1 MRFRA
6 LVVVVASLLSSAC
19 FATRNDVRILQT
31 DVQTLRMEAARA
43 DSMRARQIA
52 SLITT
57 RNTTLA
63 SLSDSVREASMRLG
77 RFLGDT
83 RQELRVV
90 EEQLLQIQELTGQS
104 QRRLQEMRA
113 AFEARNDQ
121 MAVAASAAVP
131 QPGDTTKVAATVTP
145 AAGPGP
151 NQLLIAG
158 SDQFRRGS
166 PGTARALF
174 TELLTTYPTSDL
186 APEAQLYVAE
196 TFAAE
201 GKRAE
206 ADSVYQVVLA
216 KYPASPKAADA
227 LYKWGLSL
235 ETQKKCVEA
244 KAAIERVTRQY
255 PQSDA
260 ANLAKDWLSVAG
272 RCKI

>member
-1 MRFRA
+1 MRLRR
-6 LVVVVASLLSSAC
+6 LVVVVTSLLSSAC

-31 DVQTLRMEAARA
+31 DVQTLRAEAARA

-52 SLITT
+52 SIITAL
-57 RNTTLA
+57 NTTLSA
-63 SLSDSVREASMRLG
+63 LSDSVREASMRLG
-77 RFLGDT
+77 RFQGDT

-90 EEQLLQIQELTGQS
+90 QEQLLQIQELTGQS

-113 AFEARNDQ
+113 SFEARNDQ
-121 MAVAASAAVP
+121 MAVAAPTAVP
-131 QPGDTTKVAATVTP
+131 LPGDTTKPPSTAP

-158 SDQFRRGS
+158 QDQFRRGS

-174 TELLTTYPTSDL
+174 IELLTTYPGSDL

-196 TFAAE
+196 TFASE

-206 ADSVYQVVLA
+206 ADSVYQVVFT
-216 KYPASPKAADA
+216 KYPSSAKAADA

-244 KAAIERVTRQY
+244 KAAIDRVTKQY

-260 ANLAKDWLSVAG
+260 ANLAKDW
-272 RCKI
+272 RCKTG